1 MGPPGAG
8 KSSTWK
14 TLAKSQDKDGQKTV
28 YVDLNPK
35 VVSTNELYGVVL
47 LATRE
52 WKDGLMSKTMRD
64 LGQMPGT
71 NPKWI
76 ILDGDLDANWIES
89 MNSVMDDNRI
99 LTLASNERITLKPH
113 MRMIFEIRDLK
124 HATPATVSRA
134 GILYI
139 SDASGYQWRAYVN
152 SWIAAQKFDQ
162 EREKDMKLFFQK
174 YIPDTL
180 HHIKRALK
188 YIVPV
193 VEISLIIS
201 LCKLLESI
209 LAKEEVKS
217 LEFLFVFACVWCLGG
232 GFALKDNRNYR
243 KEFSDYWKDKF
254 KSPVKFPTQNTVF
267 DYYVDFEANKF
278 EQWSKMEVGNI
289 EKEIDTSKSIS
300 NFTVPTPDTIAAQY
314 LMERFIKV
322 NHSPLL
328 VGIAGC
334 GKTQIIKGMLNQLTT
349 QTEDY
354 LQ

>member
-8 KSSTWK
+8 KSNTWK
-14 TLAKSQDKDGQKTV
+14 SLAKAQDKDGQKTV
-28 YVDLNPK
+28 FVDLNPK

-89 MNSVMDDNRI
+89 MNSVMDDNKI
-99 LTLASNERITLKPH
+99 LTLASNERITLKSH
-113 MRMIFEIRDLK
+113 MKMIFEIRDLK

-139 SDASGYQWRAYVN
+139 SDAEGYQWRAYVQ
-152 SWIAAQKFDQ
+152 SWITSQKFDA

-174 YIPDTL
+174 YIPETL
-180 HHIKRALK
+180 NHIKRSLK

-193 VEISLIIS
+193 VDISLIIS
-201 LCKLLESI
+201 LCKLLESV
-209 LAKEEVKS
+209 LAVEDVKS
-217 LEFLFVFACVWCLGG
+217 LEYLFAFATVWCLGA

-243 KEFSDYWKDKF
+243 KEFSDFWKDKF
-254 KSPVKFPTQNTVF
+254 KTVKFPNTNTVF
-267 DYYVDFEANKF
+267 DYFVDFETTKF
-278 EQWSKMEVGNI
+278 EPWSKMQTGNI

-300 NFTVPTPDTIAAQY
+300 NFTVPTSDTIAAQY
-314 LMERFIKV
+314 LMEKFIKV
-322 NHSPLL
+322 SHSPLL

-334 GKTQIIKGMLNQLTT
+334 GKTQITKGLLNKLTT

-354 LQ
+354 L